1 MELKEVVLSTLAELS
16 ENGEEGEEEVSSKNS
31 ESNEHILEK
40 TVCDKTHD
48 ESKRQ
53 FYSHLRERILVLFE
67 GFQSPNNK
75 NIEAKIELTLKFLE
89 YLLASIDEELE
100 KMDQSK

>member
-16 ENGEEGEEEVSSKNS
+16 ENGEEEVPSQNS
-31 ESNEHILEK
+31 ESNEHVLEK

-75 NIEAKIELTLKFLE
+75 NIEAKIELTLNFLE